1 MRFSKVVLAVAV
13 LLAAGGCAGSR
24 AHGLQRPS
32 DLGDEWLWGAE
43 AIPTGDV
50 ATSTLTIEKFMPAR
64 VQPDSVYA
72 YTVRVTNISGG
83 PLNDVVVTDV
93 VPAGGYT
100 LISAE
105 PDAER
110 AGAQLRWRVGT
121 VGAGQSYT
129 IRVTGH
135 IEPGMEPS
143 SCASV
148 TFVQP
153 EQARGATASAA
164 ASAAAADKAAADK
177 AASDRAAAER
187 AAADKAAAEK
197 AAADK
202 AAAEKAATEKAAA
215 DKAAADK
222 IAAEKAA
229 AAAAAAAATKAAAD
243 KAAADKA
250 ASDKLA
256 ADRKM
261 AADKAAAEK
270 AAAEKAAQAPK
281 LDLSMSMPADAC
293 AMEPVVVKML
303 LRNTGKTKA
312 TGVRV
317 VNQFP
322 AGMTVNGKNYVAFN
336 VGELEAGKGREF
348 TVRMRAS
355 KPGKVKNTATVTA
368 AGNLK
373 SEAWAESNVW
383 KAVVGVTNKASA
395 DTFGL
400 GKEATFT
407 FTVTNS
413 GDRAATDTTLRVTLT
428 GASKV
433 AGASDG
439 GKVTGTTVTWTF
451 GPLEKG
457 VSKTVSARAVRATA
471 GAVDAVATAAAK
483 CADPAN
489 AAAKAT
495 FK

>member
-1 MRFSKVVLAVAV
+1 MRFSKVVLAAAV

-32 DLGDEWLWGAE
+32 DLGEEWLWGAE

-72 YTVRVTNISGG
+72 YTVRVTNVSKG

-100 LISAE
+100 LISTE
-105 PDAER
+105 PEAER
-110 AGAQLRWRVGT
+110 AGAQLRWTVGT
-121 VGAGQSYT
+121 VGPGQSYT
-129 IRVTGH
+129 VRVTGH
-135 IEPGMEPS
+135 IEPGTEPS

-153 EQARGATASAA
+153 EQP
-164 ASAAAADKAAADK
+164 
-177 AASDRAAAER
+177 RAATGTAV
-187 AAADKAAAEK
+187 ASTAAAEK

-215 DKAAADK
+215 DKAAAEKAATEKVAADK
-222 IAAEKAA
+222 LAAEKAA

-250 ASDKLA
+250 AADKLA

-281 LDLSMSMPADAC
+281 LDLSMSMPAEAC

-322 AGMTVNGKNYVAFN
+322 DGMTVNGKKYVAFN
-336 VGELEAGKGREF
+336 VGDLEPGKGREF

-355 KPGKVKNTATVTA
+355 KAGKVKNTATATA

-383 KAVVGVTNKASA
+383 KAAVGVTNKASA
-395 DTFGL
+395 DSFGL

-457 VSKTVSARAVRATA
+457 VSKTVTARAVRATA
-471 GAVDAVATAAAK
+471 GAIDAVATAAAK
-483 CADPAN
+483 CADPAT